1 MEEYSK
7 ARKAGMKAYRQA
19 EDTGQ
24 NPYPA
29 VLDNLID
36 TASLKAIDIGVT
48 SIPAD
53 QIIGTKTAG
62 RQNAFACN
70 FMPLL
75 DPESEFGR
83 KWQALYDSQ
92 VEEGIRDPILVY
104 EYLHRFYVQEGNKRV
119 SVLNYLEMPV
129 IQADVKRFMPTE
141 PDKLYDAFLKFYK
154 VCPLYELDFSEPAS
168 YLKFAELLGQDLEH
182 PWPEKLCMHVNT
194 AFYSFRKEYLRSSE
208 RISNISDAFLT
219 FVSMYGLD
227 ELRRQTGTVIRQKIS
242 AIRSEMQVR
251 SSGDNIVVK
260 ENPQE
265 KKGGS
270 LLSDLTKI
278 IPQYTVSKP
287 LRLSFVYD
295 STPENSAWNYD
306 HEVGRI
312 YLKQKFGGLVRT
324 EFYENRK
331 DGQLLREALEQA
343 AKNSDAVFTVSPLQ
357 VNETMKAAV
366 RHPNVHFLSCS
377 LYLPAKAVRAY
388 YVRMYE
394 IKFLLGALA
403 AMMSDNHRIC
413 YIADYPI
420 YGTVANINA
429 FAIGASLVDPRSQI
443 ILGWSGVNDQDWQ
456 KELQYLG
463 VDIFSG
469 PDLAQLSQDSTVFG
483 LCQLEQDGKIRNL
496 AMPVINWAKYYEK
509 LVQTMLDGEWDNED
523 AGKYKAVNYWWG
535 IEAGAAD
542 IVVSSSVPYSSA
554 KMIELM
560 KDALKAGRLSPF
572 SHELRSQSGIIQN
585 ANSGRLS
592 IEQIIR
598 MDWLNDNVIGVIP
611 AYGKLSEE
619 AKELTRVAGIDTVRG
634 TR

>member
-1 MEEYSK
+1 MEDYSK
-7 ARKAGMKAYRQA
+7 ARKAGIRAYRQA
-19 EDTGQ
+19 EESGQ
-24 NPYPA
+24 NPYPE
-29 VLDNLID
+29 VLDKLID
-36 TASLKAIDIGVT
+36 TASMKEIDVGVT
-48 SIPAD
+48 SIPTD

-62 RQNAFACN
+62 RQNAFAYN

-75 DPESEFGR
+75 DPESEFGL
-83 KWQALYDSQ
+83 KWTALFDSQ

-104 EYLHRFYVQEGNKRV
+104 EYKHRFYVEEGNKRV
-119 SVLNYLEMPV
+119 SVLKYLEMPV
-129 IQADVKRFMPTE
+129 IQADVRRFLPE
-141 PDKLYDAFLKFYK
+141 KPDKLYDAFLKFYK
-154 VCPLYELDFSEPAS
+154 VCPLYELDFSDPAS
-168 YLKFAELLGQDLEH
+168 YRKFAELLDQDLEH
-182 PWPEKLCMHVNT
+182 PWPEKLCMRINT
-194 AFYSFRKEYLRSSE
+194 AFYSFRKEYMRSAE

-219 FVSMYGLD
+219 FVTVYGMD
-227 ELRRQTGTVIRQKIS
+227 ELRRQTGAVIRQKIT
-242 AIRSEMQVR
+242 AIRTEMQVR
-251 SSGDNIVVK
+251 SSGGNIIVQ

-265 KKGGS
+265 KKGG

-278 IPQYTVSKP
+278 IPQYTVSRT
-287 LRLSFVYD
+287 LRLSFIYD

-312 YLKQKFGGLVRT
+312 YLEQRFGGRVCT
-324 EFYENRK
+324 EVYVNRK
-331 DGQLLREALEQA
+331 DGQPLREALEQA
-343 AKNSDAVFTVSPLQ
+343 ARNSDAVFTVSPLQ

-366 RHPNVHFLSCS
+366 RYPSVHFLSCS

-456 KELQYLG
+456 KELKYLG

-469 PDLAQLSQDSTVFG
+469 PDMAQLSTDSTVFG
-483 LCQLEQDGKIRNL
+483 LCQLEQDGTIRNL

-509 LVQTMLDGEWDNED
+509 LVQTMLDGDWNSED

-542 IVVSSSVPYSSA
+542 LVVSSYVPYSSA
-554 KMIELM
+554 KMTELM
-560 KDALKAGRLSPF
+560 KEALKAGRLSPF
-572 SHELRSQSGIIQN
+572 SHELRSQNGIIQD
-585 ANSGRLS
+585 AKAGRLS

-611 AYGKLSEE
+611 AYGKLSDE
-619 AKELTRVAGIDTVRG
+619 AKELARVAGIETVRG